1 MPELLREARLLTS
14 DQRRAFFAAFLG
26 WMLDGFDYTLLT
38 FVIVDIQRS
47 FTIDNTLAGAL
58 GTVTL
63 MFRLVGGAA
72 AGTLADRWGRRLPLI
87 LSILWFSIFTL
98 LSGFSTSYG
107 MLFACR
113 ALFGVGMG
121 GEWAAGMPLALE
133 HLPSRLRGVAAGVL
147 QGAFTWG
154 FIVSAFVFQFL
165 YPLMHARP
173 DLAWRAMF
181 WVGAVP
187 ALFVL
192 WIRARVAESP
202 VWLERQRTGMPQREG
217 VSLARIFRR
226 DLIGTTIHCSVV
238 AAGFM
243 VSYQSVTYW
252 YATFLRDR
260 QLNTLPFVVT
270 LSIGGIVGSAFWG
283 WMSQGRLGRRGAV
296 AAAAVIGILVA
307 PLYVMSRD
315 PRLLLVGAL
324 LVGFGAHGMWGAF
337 PSYLS
342 ERFPSAV
349 RGAGAGFCYHAG
361 SLVGSVTPS
370 AIGYLRDGG
379 MALPS
384 AMTLAIAV
392 SGLAVTVLIWMGP
405 ETRNR
410 SLS

>member
-1 MPELLREARLLTS
+1 MPELIREARALTS
-14 DQRRAFFAAFLG
+14 EQRRAFFAAFFG
-26 WMLDGFDYTLLT
+26 WMLDGFDYTILT

-63 MFRLVGGAA
+63 MFRLIGGAA
-72 AGTLADRWGRRLPLI
+72 AGTMADRWGRKLPLI

-113 ALFGVGMG
+113 ALFGIGMG

-133 HLPSRLRGVAAGVL
+133 HLPDRLRGIAAGML

-154 FIVSAFVFQFL
+154 FIASACVFQFV
-165 YPLMHARP
+165 YPLLRTRP
-173 DLAWRAMF
+173 DVAWRAMF
-181 WVGAVP
+181 WLGAAP
-187 ALFVL
+187 ALLVL

-202 VWLERQRTGMPQREG
+202 VWLQRHRADAPQTRG

-226 DLIGTTIHCSVV
+226 DLLGTTIHCSIV

-243 VSYQSVTYW
+243 VSYQSVNYW

-260 QLNTLPFVVT
+260 QLNTLPYILA
-270 LSIGGIVGSAFWG
+270 LSVGGIGGSAFWG
-283 WMSQGRLGRRGAV
+283 WISQGRLGRRGSITI
-296 AAAAVIGILVA
+296 AAVIGIAFA
-307 PLYVMSRD
+307 PLYVMSHDARV
-315 PRLLLVGAL
+315 LMAGAL
-324 LVGFGAHGMWGAF
+324 LVGFGANGMWGAF

-342 ERFPSAV
+342 ERFPSVV

-361 SLVGSVTPS
+361 SLAGSVAPPL
-370 AIGYLRDGG
+370 IGYMRDSG
-379 MALPS
+379 MALPT

-392 SGLAVTVLIWMGP
+392 SGLAIAIVIWLGP
-405 ETRNR
+405 ETRGR
-410 SLS
+410 SL